1 MIDFETVLGCIFLV
15 AIVIAVFVNYQRER
29 RIIREGQTDTD
40 DKYSTGIYLV
50 IENIIYAIGI
60 LLSVVAA
67 AYDVYLAYFHLDK
80 IQEQII
86 NEEIVS
92 ISTSVTL
99 SLFQP
104 FIYCCLVAAA
114 GSVYSIF
121 APNKK
126 AMLIAAIAMMCACIA
141 QPMAFDN
148 YIVPTMITLIAYLCR
163 RIKA

>member
-1 MIDFETVLGCIFLV
+1 MIDIETILGIIFLA
-15 AIVIAVFVNYQRER
+15 AIVIAVFVNYERER
-29 RIIREGQTDTD
+29 KIVREGQNDTD

-60 LLSVVAA
+60 LLSVVSAVFA
-67 AYDVYLAYFHLDK
+67 VYLAYFHLDT
-80 IQEQII
+80 IQNKLIS
-86 NEEIVS
+86 EEFADSTVS
-92 ISTSVTL
+92 ALLT
-99 SLFQP
+99 LFQP
-104 FIYCCLVAAA
+104 FVYCCLIAAA